1 MNIRECFEK
10 RLLREDRPDLRR
22 SGRSM
27 EVAEAKIKEA
37 EKALGYGLLDAA
49 VILAYTAMFHAAR
62 AVLFR
67 DGIVERSHVCL
78 IEYLKERYV
87 KTGRMSEALINTLDS
102 ARVDRHE
109 ALYGLET
116 RSSEREAEHSLQRAK
131 DFISMV
137 RTILKRPQL
146 A

>member
-1 MNIRECFEK
+1 MNVRECFEK
-10 RLLREDRPDLRR
+10 RLLWEDRPDLRR
-22 SGRSM
+22 SDRSM
-27 EVAEAKIKEA
+27 EVAEAKLEEA
-37 EKALGYGLLDAA
+37 EKALVYGLLDAT
-49 VILAYTAMFHAAR
+49 VILAYTAMFHTAR

-67 DGIVERSHVCL
+67 DGVIERSHICL
-78 IEYLKERYV
+78 IEYLKEKYV

-109 ALYGLET
+109 ILYGLET
-116 RSSEREAEHSLQRAK
+116 RSSEREAEYSLQRAK

-137 RTILKRPQL
+137 KSILKRPQL

>member
-10 RLLREDRPDLRR
+10 RLLREDRPDPRR

-27 EVAEAKIKEA
+27 EVSEAKLEEA
-37 EKALGYGLLDAA
+37 EKALRADLPDAT

-62 AVLFR
+62 GVLFR

-87 KTGRMSEALINTLDS
+87 KTGRMSEALINTLNT

-116 RSSEREAEHSLQRAK
+116 RSSEREAKHSLRRAEE
-131 DFISMV
+131 FLSMV
-137 RTILKRPQL
+137 KAIL
-146 A
+146 

>member
-1 MNIRECFEK
+1 
-10 RLLREDRPDLRR
+10 
-22 SGRSM
+22 M
-27 EVAEAKIKEA
+27 EVSEAKLEEA
-37 EKALGYGLLDAA
+37 EKALRYGLPDAT

-78 IEYLKERYV
+78 IESLKERYV

-109 ALYGLET
+109 TLYGLET
-116 RSSEREAEHSLQRAK
+116 RSSERGAKHSLQRAREFLSIVK
-131 DFISMV
+131 
-137 RTILKRPQL
+137 TIL
-146 A
+146 

>member
-1 MNIRECFEK
+1 MNVRECFEK
-10 RLLREDRPDLRR
+10 RLLREDRPDPRR

-27 EVAEAKIKEA
+27 EVSEAKLEEA
-37 EKALGYGLLDAA
+37 EKALRAGLPDAT
-49 VILAYTAMFHAAR
+49 VILAYTAMVHAAR
-62 AVLFR
+62 GVLFR

-87 KTGRMSEALINTLDS
+87 KTGRMSEALITTLDS

-116 RSSEREAEHSLQRAK
+116 RSSEREAKHSLRRAEE
-131 DFISMV
+131 FLSMV
-137 RTILKRPQL
+137 KAIL
-146 A
+146 

>member
-1 MNIRECFEK
+1 VNIRECFEK
-10 RLLREDRPDLRR
+10 RLLRVDRPDPRR

-27 EVAEAKIKEA
+27 EVSEAKLEEA
-37 EKALGYGLLDAA
+37 EKALRYGLLDAT
-49 VILAYTAMFHAAR
+49 VILAYTSMFHAAR

-87 KTGRMSEALINTLDS
+87 KTGRMSEALINTLNT

-109 ALYGLET
+109 TLYGLET
-116 RSSEREAEHSLQRAK
+116 RSSEREAKHSMQRARE
-131 DFISMV
+131 FLSMV
-137 RTILKRPQL
+137 KTIL
-146 A
+146 

>member
-1 MNIRECFEK
+1 MGV
-10 RLLREDRPDLRR
+10 
-22 SGRSM
+22 S
-27 EVAEAKIKEA
+27 EAKLEEA
-37 EKALGYGLLDAA
+37 EKALSYGLLDAT

-87 KTGRMSEALINTLDS
+87 KTGRMSEALINTLNT

-109 ALYGLET
+109 TLYGLET
-116 RSSEREAEHSLQRAK
+116 RSSEREAEHSLQRARE
-131 DFISMV
+131 FLSMV
-137 RTILKRPQL
+137 KTIL
-146 A
+146 

>member
-1 MNIRECFEK
+1 VNVRECFEK
-10 RLLREDRPDLRR
+10 RLLREDRPDPRR

-27 EVAEAKIKEA
+27 EVSEAKLEEA
-37 EKALGYGLLDAA
+37 EKALRAGLPDAT

-62 AVLFR
+62 GVLYR

-78 IEYLKERYV
+78 IEYLRERYV

-116 RSSEREAEHSLQRAK
+116 RSSEREAKHSLRRAEE
-131 DFISMV
+131 FLSMV
-137 RTILKRPQL
+137 KTIL
-146 A
+146 

>member
-1 MNIRECFEK
+1 VNIRECFER
-10 RLLREDRPDLRR
+10 RLLRVDRPDPRR

-27 EVAEAKIKEA
+27 EVSEAKLDEA
-37 EKALGYGLLDAA
+37 EKALRYGLLDAT

-67 DGIVERSHVCL
+67 DGVVERSHVCL

-87 KTGRMSEALINTLDS
+87 KTGRMSEALINTLNT

-109 ALYGLET
+109 TLYGLET
-116 RSSEREAEHSLQRAK
+116 RSSEREAKHSLQRARE
-131 DFISMV
+131 FLSMV
-137 RTILKRPQL
+137 KAIL
-146 A
+146 

>member
-1 MNIRECFEK
+1 MKIRECYER
-10 RLLREDRPDLRR
+10 RLLREDRPDPRR

-27 EVAEAKIKEA
+27 EVSEAKLEGA
-37 EKALGYGLLDAA
+37 ERALSAGLPDAT

-87 KTGRMSEALINTLDS
+87 KTGRMSGALINTLDS

-109 ALYGLET
+109 TLYGLET
-116 RSSEREAEHSLQRAK
+116 RSSEREARHSLRRAK
-131 DFISMV
+131 DFLSMV
-137 RTILKRPQL
+137 KTIL
-146 A
+146 